1 MLVQVSEGEG
11 AGLGG
16 VQSAIGEYEVD
27 ADRAGRQVVYFNA
40 IRIAPADRDPAAL
53 QRWLD
58 LFKGGNASMVS
69 QTGRT
74 L

>member
-40 IRIAPADRDPAAL
+40 IRIAPADRDAAAL

-58 LFKGGNASMVS
+58 VFKGGNPSMVS
-69 QTGRT
+69 QSGTT